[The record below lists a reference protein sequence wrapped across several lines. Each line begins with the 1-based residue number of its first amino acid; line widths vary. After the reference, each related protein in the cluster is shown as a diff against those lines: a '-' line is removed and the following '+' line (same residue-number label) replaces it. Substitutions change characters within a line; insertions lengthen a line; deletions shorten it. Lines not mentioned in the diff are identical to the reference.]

1 MRLLIDILHPAHV
14 HFFKNLYFELTGR
27 GHEVLVTARS
37 KDRSTELLDELHI
50 PYRHISDEGKGKAG
64 QAWEFGTRTL
74 RFIRLAWQFRPD
86 VLAGIMGPTIA
97 AASRVVGAPA
107 YVFYDTEFATGTNR
121 WVYPLAARVITPDCY
136 QGRAGVRQLVY
147 PGYHELAYLHPKR
160 FAPCADILRAAD
172 IDVGRPFFVVRF
184 VAWKATHDVGEIGL
198 TDERK
203 IAVVRS
209 LEKYGRVIVSS
220 EGEVPGS
227 LLGNLYRGPVESF
240 HHLLAFS
247 ELYFG
252 ESATM
257 ASESA
262 VLGTPAIYI
271 AKTGRG
277 YTDDQARYGLV
288 HNFKHTECDAALHRA
303 ELLLQNLER
312 TRREADANHQRLL
325 ADKIDVTEFMTDL
338 FEADFPSNPGP
349 FLK

>member
-1 MRLLIDILHPAHV
+1 M
-14 HFFKNLYFELTGR
+14 
-27 GHEVLVTARS
+27 
-37 KDRSTELLDELHI
+37 
-50 PYRHISDEGKGKAG
+50 
-64 QAWEFGTRTL
+64 
-74 RFIRLAWQFRPD
+74 
-86 VLAGIMGPTIA
+86 
-97 AASRVVGAPA
+97 
-107 YVFYDTEFATGTNR
+107 
-121 WVYPLAARVITPDCY
+121 
-136 QGRAGVRQLVY
+136 VY